1 MNLLAQMLLRFFVM
15 AALILLL
22 LFAPAGTFHY
32 WQAWSYFALIF
43 FVTFAIFIY
52 IYLHDKDLLKRRM
65 ESREKLS
72 AQKWLMNLMYLF
84 WPLAMMLPGLDHRFA
99 WSHLPAWLSV
109 VSLLVVLSGY
119 LFVFWVVNTNRFA
132 ARTIRVEQGQQLI
145 STGPYAIVRHPM
157 YLGMLGIF
165 LCTPLALGS
174 LYAVPIFALFIPII
188 VVRLMS
194 EEKLLLAE
202 LPGYVDYCSK
212 TRCRLI
218 PLIW

>member
-1 MNLLAQMLLRFFVM
+1 MSLLTKMLLRFFVM
-15 AALILLL
+15 AAVILLL
-22 LFAPAGTFHY
+22 LFAPAGSFHF

-43 FVTFAIFIY
+43 LVTFSIFIH
-52 IYLHDKDLLKRRM
+52 IYLHDKELLKRRL
-65 ESREKLS
+65 ESGEKLS
-72 AQKWLMNLMYLF
+72 AQKRLAGFAYLA

-109 VSLLVVLSGY
+109 AALLVVFTGY
-119 LFVFWVVNTNRFA
+119 IFVFWVVNTNRFA

-165 LCTPLALGS
+165 LFTPLALGS
-174 LYAVPIFALFIPII
+174 LYALPVFTLFIPII
-188 VVRLMS
+188 VVRLLS

-212 TRCRLI
+212 IHFHLI
-218 PLIW
+218 PFIW